1 MKHLQAVLAAVAAI
15 NEHDRPAS
23 PDDILVRVRNA
34 SQEVRDSIAY
44 AEAQGYLEPAG
55 RRGFWIT
62 SRGGD
67 QIDAHRPSH
76 VNPALLATASDVEG
90 EA

>member
-15 NEHDRPAS
+15 NEHDRPAT

-34 SQEVRDSIAY
+34 SQAVQDSIDY
-44 AEAQGYLEPAG
+44 AEARGYLEPAG

-62 SRGGD
+62 AAGGD
-67 QIDAHRPSH
+67 AYRKNKESPVD
-76 VNPALLATASDVEG
+76 PAVLIVSAEG
-90 EA
+90 GGL